1 VAGRLVAMRARN
13 VTRSTVLADSVE
25 VATSF
30 WGRFMGLMGR
40 SILLPGNG
48 LWIPHDNGIH
58 MFFMRFGIDAVF
70 LGRPGADGGRPI
82 VALRAGL
89 RPWVGIVP
97 LVRGADGV
105 LELPLG
111 RIRASASEVGDVV
124 SIG

>member
-1 VAGRLVAMRARN
+1 MAPGFVAMRARN
-13 VTRSTVLADSVE
+13 LTRSTALADSVE

-40 SILLPGNG
+40 STLLPGNG
-48 LWIPHDNGIH
+48 LWLPHDNGIH

-70 LGRPGADGGRPI
+70 VGQPTADGSRPI
-82 VALRAGL
+82 VGLSPGL
-89 RPWVGIVP
+89 RPWIGMVP

-111 RIRASASEVGDVV
+111 TIRSSGSELGDLV